1 MEAATG
7 GGQFWL
13 LDCFPLIATADTDE
27 SVSAYITILD
37 SKKRLLN
44 TASFL
49 NDQRS
54 SAEHDESVHRLTS
67 LLIIPYLAI

>member
-13 LDCFPLIATADTDE
+13 LRCFPLIATADTDE

-44 TASFL
+44 TGSFL

-54 SAEHDESVHRLTS
+54 TAEYKESAHRLTS
-67 LLIIPYLAI
+67 LVIIPYLAI